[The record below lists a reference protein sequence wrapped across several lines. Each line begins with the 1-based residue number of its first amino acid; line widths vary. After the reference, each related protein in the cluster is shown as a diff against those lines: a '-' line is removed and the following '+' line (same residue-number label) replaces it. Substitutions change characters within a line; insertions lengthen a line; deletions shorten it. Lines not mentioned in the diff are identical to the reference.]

1 MYDYREA
8 MADDIKN
15 AIEDNAEFWGLAEM
29 TAEEAVEL
37 LTDKLWIND
46 TVTGNGSGSYTFN
59 RASAKEYVL
68 DNMELCVEAFK
79 EFCAVE
85 QFAEK
90 IANEDWEFLD
100 VTIRC
105 YLLPEMVEY
114 VVNKMWVAA

>member
-37 LTDKLWIND
+37 LTNKLWIND

-59 RASAKEYVL
+59 RASAKECVL
-68 DNMELCVEAFK
+68 DNMELCIEAFK

-114 VVNKMWVAA
+114 VVNEMWVAA

>member
-37 LTDKLWIND
+37 LTDKLWVND

-114 VVNKMWVAA
+114 VVNEMWVAA

>member
-37 LTDKLWIND
+37 LTDKLWVND

-59 RASAKEYVL
+59 RALAKECVL

-105 YLLPEMVEY
+105 YLLPEMVES
-114 VVNKMWVAA
+114 VVNEMWVAA

>member
-15 AIEDNAEFWGLAEM
+15 AIEDNGEFWGLAEM

-37 LTDKLWIND
+37 LTGNLWTND
-46 TVTGNGSGSYTFN
+46 AVTGNGSGSYTFN
-59 RASAKEYVL
+59 RALAKEYVL

-90 IANEDWEFLD
+90 IANEDWEILD

-105 YLLPEMVEY
+105 YLLPEMVES
-114 VVNKMWVAA
+114 VVNEMWVAA

>member
-15 AIEDNAEFWGLAEM
+15 AIEDNGEFWGLAEM

-37 LTDKLWIND
+37 LTDNLWTND
-46 TVTGNGSGSYTFN
+46 AVTGNGSGSYTFN
-59 RASAKEYVL
+59 RALAKEYVL

-105 YLLPEMVEY
+105 YLLPEMVES
-114 VVNKMWVAA
+114 VVNEMWVAA

>member
-59 RASAKEYVL
+59 RESAKECVL

>member
-37 LTDKLWIND
+37 LTDKLWVND

-59 RASAKEYVL
+59 RALAKEYVL

-114 VVNKMWVAA
+114 VVNEMWVAA

>member
-1 MYDYREA
+1 MYNYRKA
-8 MADDIKN
+8 MADDIKI
-15 AIEDNAEFWGLAEM
+15 AIENNAEFWGLAEM
-29 TAEEAVEL
+29 TAEEAVEI
-37 LTDKLWIND
+37 LTDKLWID
-46 TVTGNGSGSYTFN
+46 DAVTGNGSGSYTFN

-105 YLLPEMVEY
+105 YLLSEMVES
-114 VVNKMWVAA
+114 VVNEMWASA

>member
-59 RASAKEYVL
+59 RESAKECVL

-105 YLLPEMVEY
+105 YLLPEMVES
-114 VVNKMWVAA
+114 VVNEMWVAA

>member
-37 LTDKLWIND
+37 LTDKLWIFD
-46 TVTGNGSGSYTFN
+46 AVTGNGSGSYTFN
-59 RASAKEYVL
+59 RASAKECVL

-105 YLLPEMVEY
+105 YLLSEMVES
-114 VVNKMWVAA
+114 VVNEMWVTA

>member
-1 MYDYREA
+1 MYDYRNA

-29 TAEEAVEL
+29 TAEEAAEL
-37 LTDKLWIND
+37 LTENLWID
-46 TVTGNGSGSYTFN
+46 DAVTGNGSGSYTFN
-59 RASAKEYVL
+59 RAAAKEYVL

-90 IANEDWEFLD
+90 IASEDWEFLD

-105 YLLPEMVEY
+105 YLLSEMVAS
-114 VVNKMWVAA
+114 VVNEMWAAS

>member
-15 AIEDNAEFWGLAEM
+15 AIEGNGEFWGLAEM
-29 TAEEAVEL
+29 TAEEAGEL
-37 LTDKLWIND
+37 LTDNLWTND
-46 TVTGNGSGSYTFN
+46 AVPGNGSGSYTFN
-59 RASAKEYVL
+59 RALAKEYVL

-90 IANEDWEFLD
+90 IASEDWEFLD

>member
-1 MYDYREA
+1 MYDYRNA

-15 AIEDNAEFWGLAEM
+15 AIEDNTEFWGLAEM

-37 LTDKLWIND
+37 LTDNLWSD
-46 TVTGNGSGSYTFN
+46 DAVTGNGSGSYTFN
-59 RASAKEYVL
+59 RAAAKEYVL

-90 IANEDWEFLD
+90 IASEDWEFLD

-105 YLLPEMVEY
+105 YLLSEMVES
-114 VVNKMWVAA
+114 VVNEMWAAS

>member
-15 AIEDNAEFWGLAEM
+15 AIEDNGEFWSLAEM

-37 LTDKLWIND
+37 LTDNLWIND
-46 TVTGNGSGSYTFN
+46 AVTGNGSGSYTFN
-59 RASAKEYVL
+59 RALAKEYVL

-105 YLLPEMVEY
+105 YLLPEMVES
-114 VVNKMWVAA
+114 VVNEMWVAA

>member
-59 RASAKEYVL
+59 RASAKECVL

-114 VVNKMWVAA
+114 VVNEMWVAA

>member
-29 TAEEAVEL
+29 TAEEAAEL

-59 RASAKEYVL
+59 REAAKECVL

-105 YLLPEMVEY
+105 YLLSEMVES
-114 VVNKMWVAA
+114 VVNEMWVTA

>member
-8 MADDIKN
+8 MADNIKN
-15 AIEDNAEFWGLAEM
+15 AIEDNGEFWGLAEM

-37 LTDKLWIND
+37 LTDNLWTND
-46 TVTGNGSGSYTFN
+46 AVTGNGSGSYTFN
-59 RASAKEYVL
+59 RALAKEYVL

-105 YLLPEMVEY
+105 YLLPEMVES
-114 VVNKMWVAA
+114 VVNEMWVAA